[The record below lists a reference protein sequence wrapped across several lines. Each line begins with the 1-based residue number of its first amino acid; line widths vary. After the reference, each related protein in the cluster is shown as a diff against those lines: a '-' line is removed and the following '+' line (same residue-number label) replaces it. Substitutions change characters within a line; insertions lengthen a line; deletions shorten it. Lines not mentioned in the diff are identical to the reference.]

1 MDRIFLTYACDTL
14 GDTENVLT
22 GSEIIKYCNLYAN
35 DFNVSIPVY
44 SIEMLKTTYKPSIP
58 NKRTALLYNILAF
71 NEQQQVKI
79 LNELCDLSKFDNNEN
94 VKKLKIKL
102 NELYA
107 GSQLDNSQ
115 IVETKK
121 CLTNF
126 DKSKKL
132 YNEALKKYNQGIYQ
146 RNVLDDMRLSLELL
160 IRELVHNEKPIE
172 KQIQP
177 LCELLKNK
185 DVSDEIR
192 NSFSKVI
199 EYYTKY
205 QNRYVKHNDF
215 VKLNEMEWII
225 NQTSIMIQFLVKNA
239 K

>member
-1 MDRIFLTYACDTL
+1 MDRFFLTYACDTL
-14 GDTENVLT
+14 GDTENGLT
-22 GSEIIKYCNLYAN
+22 GSEIIRYCNSYAN
-35 DFNVSIPVY
+35 DFNVSIPIY

-79 LNELCDLSKFDNNEN
+79 LNELCDLPKFDNNEN

-107 GSQLDNSQ
+107 GSQLDISQ
-115 IVETKK
+115 IIETKK

-126 DKSKKL
+126 DKAQKL
-132 YNEALKKYNQGIYQ
+132 YNEALEKYNRGIYQ

-160 IRELVHNEKPIE
+160 IRELVHNEKTLE
-172 KQIQP
+172 NQIKP
-177 LCELLKNK
+177 LGELLKNK
-185 DVSDEIR
+185 DISNEIR
-192 NSFSKVI
+192 NSFRNVI
-199 EYYTKY
+199 EYYTRY
-205 QNRYVKHNDF
+205 QNNYVKHNDL
-215 VKLNEMEWII
+215 VKSNEMEWII
-225 NQTSIMIQFLVKNA
+225 SQTSMMIRFLVKNA

>member
-1 MDRIFLTYACDTL
+1 
-14 GDTENVLT
+14 
-22 GSEIIKYCNLYAN
+22 
-35 DFNVSIPVY
+35 
-44 SIEMLKTTYKPSIP
+44 
-58 NKRTALLYNILAF
+58 
-71 NEQQQVKI
+71 
-79 LNELCDLSKFDNNEN
+79 
-94 VKKLKIKL
+94 
-102 NELYA
+102 
-107 GSQLDNSQ
+107 
-115 IVETKK
+115 
-121 CLTNF
+121 
-126 DKSKKL
+126 
-132 YNEALKKYNQGIYQ
+132 
-146 RNVLDDMRLSLELL
+146 MRLSLELL